1 MLLRRGLGR
10 SAVAGATCWCCA
22 LTARF
27 SAAPLPACCCCDGAP
42 PLLLPATLFSSAA
55 TDAFTKR
62 CSAATSW
69 RSTLPPLPPA
79 AAALDDAAPAPPFRT
94 RSMGVRGSERTDEQ
108 TKEVDANKRNEVRTW
123 NSARV
128 AREAGVRLRRRP
140 GVDSAL
146 RDLGFAL
153 PHGELG
159 GAVNVRQRDALDE
172 LKVRAEQALERER
185 SSDALPLPDVRD
197 ALAAAFEELRER
209 VGEERANKQKNI

>member
-1 MLLRRGLGR
+1 M
-10 SAVAGATCWCCA
+10 
-22 LTARF
+22 
-27 SAAPLPACCCCDGAP
+27 
-42 PLLLPATLFSSAA
+42 
-55 TDAFTKR
+55 
-62 CSAATSW
+62 
-69 RSTLPPLPPA
+69 
-79 AAALDDAAPAPPFRT
+79 
-94 RSMGVRGSERTDEQ
+94 
-108 TKEVDANKRNEVRTW
+108 
-123 NSARV
+123 
-128 AREAGVRLRRRP
+128 RLRRRP

-209 VGEERANKQKNI
+209 VGEERANKQKNMSKQ